1 MQTADSPRKAWDA
14 DQLSEC
20 TTQTCL
26 FDPADDSELGRQF
39 REYVARAAAE
49 EKSKYLAYKAKQGS
63 VLTDIDI
70 RGSEIDLAPQ
80 LDHNPD
86 GVATRSGASY
96 ARSLEAQVP
105 DQFAEQSRATVPP
118 VYGTEI
124 PTGIPNPNRY
134 GSSSSPCELPDG
146 LPHEETLRVGL
157 TNTTV
162 SRALRQIEGSS
173 EWPATS
179 YGHLTRLSGP
189 SSVWKTLRQNLNL
202 PLILKR
208 RSGNLPPLVATRQN
222 SMPLPL
228 PNLQRRNA
236 VILID
241 CKPTTVPTRLAQRR
255 NAVAAGRIFY
265 SATSASHTCPG
276 RSDGATDPALGG
288 AHAARIHRRRNAI
301 VAAIDSEPRMGAPPP
316 KQLAHS
322 HNAVPSVRPNV
333 SDKPNGTPSVGDAR
347 ARESAELGSE
357 RRRNII
363 STSEK
368 DPGLG
373 AETTDPGV
381 WAETRRLAHRRMAVS
396 AESRGECALHAPG
409 SVCLLCG
416 PRIRNYGR
424 ASLDAGRCSAP
435 KAQDCVRVRRQT
447 LAA

>member
-1 MQTADSPRKAWDA
+1 MQTADSPRRAWDA

-26 FDPADDSELGRQF
+26 FDAADDSELGRQF

-49 EKSKYLAYKAKQGS
+49 EKSKYLAYKAKQDS
-63 VLTDIDI
+63 VLMNIDV
-70 RGSEIDLAPQ
+70 RGSDIDLAPQ

-96 ARSLEAQVP
+96 ARSLEAHVP
-105 DQFAEQSRATVPP
+105 GQFAEQSRATVPP
-118 VYGTEI
+118 VHGTEI
-124 PTGIPNPNRY
+124 PTGIPNPY
-134 GSSSSPCELPDG
+134 GSSVGSSCELPDG
-146 LPHEETLRVGL
+146 LPHEEAGL

-162 SRALRQIEGSS
+162 SRALRQTEGRS

-179 YGHLTRLSGP
+179 YGHLSRLPGP
-189 SSVWKTLRQNLNL
+189 SSVWKSLRNV

-208 RSGNLPPLVATRQN
+208 RSGNLPPLVATKQN
-222 SMPLPL
+222 SMLLPL

-241 CKPTTVPTRLAQRR
+241 CKPTMAATAATRLAQRR

-265 SATSASHTCPG
+265 SATSATHTCP
-276 RSDGATDPALGG
+276 RESDGATEPTPGG

-301 VAAIDSEPRMGAPPP
+301 VAAIDSEPRMGVPPS
-316 KQLAHS
+316 KQLGHS
-322 HNAVPSVRPNV
+322 HNAVPSVRPYV
-333 SDKPNGTPSVGDAR
+333 ADHSNGTPSAGDAR
-347 ARESAELGSE
+347 AKESAELGSE

-363 STSEK
+363 STSET
-368 DPGLG
+368 DRGVG
-373 AETTDPGV
+373 AETTHPGV
-381 WAETRRLAHRRMAVS
+381 GAETRRLTHRRMGLS

-416 PRIRNYGR
+416 PRIRNGGR
-424 ASLDAGRCSAP
+424 ASLDAGTCSAA
-435 KAQDCVRVRRQT
+435 KAQDTMRARRQT
-447 LAA
+447 LAT